1 MSRQDFNAKTGR
13 AWGGA
18 YSAPPHPAQS
28 KAPPTSAQ
36 LSPGVLV
43 SEARAGLGHES
54 AVSDE
59 EFSRSAKLA
68 AVRALQL
75 RAHLAKN
82 DPSVFSAYVLR
93 DERNGQPI
101 HQAPLHRAWHEL
113 LSKHP
118 RLLMWSHV
126 EGGKA
131 LPVDTPIP
139 TPTGF
144 TTMGDL
150 RDGDTVLA
158 GDGRPCSVVQAHAVR
173 YDRPCFLVRFD
184 DGSSLVA
191 DAEHNWLAYSL
202 DDLNARSK
210 RQPRVVTTSEMRERL
225 RRGRDFMW
233 KVPVAGAA
241 QHAEKRLPV
250 PPYVLGAWLGDG
262 HASCSRLT
270 FHAND
275 RAVWERCR
283 DLVGSCDPVP
293 DARNPDVLTATLG
306 PATHSRSDD
315 GLRAALRALGVLDN
329 KHIPVEYLTASE
341 AQRRALLAGLLDT
354 DGCAVTS
361 AGKKSRVEFSSS
373 SAVLAAGVV
382 QLTRSLGFK
391 PRTAT
396 SESKLYGRVVGLRYR
411 VTFTAS
417 EPVFLLERKQ
427 RLLRKDG
434 ARPKTRTVVAID
446 PVPSVPVRCITVDS
460 SDRTYL
466 AGKDYVVTH
475 NTTQVAVGRTLW
487 ELGRDP
493 SLRVC
498 VVSNTTE
505 LAMKITRQIAQYIE
519 RSPELRHVFPNLK
532 PTDDPALPWK
542 AKALTIART
551 GMGSKDPSI
560 QATGVHGNVLGSRI
574 DLLILDDVLD
584 YENTSTPGPRE
595 DVWRWVK
602 STLMS
607 RLTDGARVWVIGNAW
622 HPDDLMHRMERE
634 PGFVAKRFP
643 VLDAQGVC
651 TWPERWSP
659 ERIRQARADL
669 GPLEYARQLLCQA
682 RDDTSARFKREWVD
696 GCLAVGQGKPWCET
710 AEALA
715 DSLGLHVEG
724 AESAEALWR
733 LGGFPGQVIHG
744 VDLAVQKH
752 DAADKT
758 VIFSILVHE
767 DGLRQVLSIRSGRWA
782 GPEIIAQVEDT
793 FSRLGGTFVVEN
805 NAAQNY
811 IVQFLQAGS
820 TIPIMP
826 FTTGRNKA
834 HPEFGVEG
842 LAAELAACKWLL
854 PNEGGR
860 MHDELSAWV
869 QELLYYDPREHTGD
883 RVMASWL
890 AREGARRLGGTSN
903 RKGGVSVRIF

>member
-1 MSRQDFNAKTGR
+1 MSQQQFNPKTGR

-18 YSAPPHPAQS
+18 YSAPPNPAQP
-28 KAPPTSAQ
+28 KAPPISAQ
-36 LSPGVLV
+36 LDPGVLV
-43 SEARAGLGHES
+43 GEARAGLGHES
-54 AVSDE
+54 TVSDE

-113 LSKHP
+113 LSSHP

-126 EGGKA
+126 EGGK
-131 LPVDTPIP
+131 
-139 TPTGF
+139 
-144 TTMGDL
+144 
-150 RDGDTVLA
+150 
-158 GDGRPCSVVQAHAVR
+158 
-173 YDRPCFLVRFD
+173 
-184 DGSSLVA
+184 
-191 DAEHNWLAYSL
+191 
-202 DDLNARSK
+202 
-210 RQPRVVTTSEMRERL
+210 
-225 RRGRDFMW
+225 
-233 KVPVAGAA
+233 
-241 QHAEKRLPV
+241 
-250 PPYVLGAWLGDG
+250 
-262 HASCSRLT
+262 
-270 FHAND
+270 
-275 RAVWERCR
+275 
-283 DLVGSCDPVP
+283 
-293 DARNPDVLTATLG
+293 
-306 PATHSRSDD
+306 
-315 GLRAALRALGVLDN
+315 
-329 KHIPVEYLTASE
+329 
-341 AQRRALLAGLLDT
+341 
-354 DGCAVTS
+354 
-361 AGKKSRVEFSSS
+361 
-373 SAVLAAGVV
+373 
-382 QLTRSLGFK
+382 
-391 PRTAT
+391 
-396 SESKLYGRVVGLRYR
+396 
-411 VTFTAS
+411 
-417 EPVFLLERKQ
+417 
-427 RLLRKDG
+427 
-434 ARPKTRTVVAID
+434 
-446 PVPSVPVRCITVDS
+446 
-460 SDRTYL
+460 
-466 AGKDYVVTH
+466 
-475 NTTQVAVGRTLW
+475 TTQVAVGRTLW

-519 RSPELRHVFPNLK
+519 RSPELRHVFPHLK

-607 RLTDGARVWVIGNAW
+607 RLTEGARVWIIGNAW

-643 VLDAQGVC
+643 VLDTQGVC

-682 RDDTSARFKREWVD
+682 RDDTSARFKREWVE

-793 FSRLGGTFVVEN
+793 FERLGGTFVVEN

-820 TIPIMP
+820 AIPIMP

-854 PNEGGR
+854 PNEGGK
-860 MHDELSAWV
+860 MHDELSGWV